1 VARGGLWPSVLGAL
15 LGNYRVV
22 QQLSEGGM
30 GVVYLGQHEALA
42 SRVVIKVL
50 QPELCDDADMVQR
63 FFNEA
68 RAATAI
74 RSPGIV
80 QVFDFGVTPDQRA
93 YCVMELLEGESLA
106 VRLKRRRFD
115 FAECCRLGRQLA
127 NVLHAAH
134 AAGIIHR
141 DLKPAN
147 LFLVPDP
154 EVAGGERVKVLDF
167 GIAKL
172 AGEAHGAG
180 VRTGTGLMMGTPY
193 YMSPE
198 QCRSASAA
206 DARSDIYSLGCILFE
221 IACGRPPFLFTGVA
235 DIVTAHLHEP
245 PPHSHQLAPGV
256 PLGLSAL
263 ISQMLAKHPDARP
276 QTMAA
281 VGQALDDLLRT
292 ADPGA
297 GRIPTPLPGAVPA
310 FARPGTLP
318 AHLMAPAAT
327 PGIPP
332 PGMPPTAQPML
343 LAIAQ
348 PGPMAIAEPVRLP
361 RPPVPAFSS
370 ITTTLRRLRGSF
382 GSRRG
387 RIRRL
392 TYLLGALVIAGAITA
407 IAIVLSSERSGPE
420 EPRVSYAKIAGA
432 SRASGAPAADPP
444 AGIVDVAVTGAG
456 SSATTPE
463 RATDAAGASPAVP
476 AAPSILADAAT
487 ANASV
492 VDSVT
497 SECRR
502 YDAERSWQA
511 LAQCAVKLRPLD
523 AKLAEELS
531 TRAAEE
537 TRSAPHVAAAR
548 DALRDRAL
556 KRAKAE
562 IDQVWP
568 GSVDCA
574 DLQHAYAAAE
584 AQQIDALATE
594 LDSVKDASCAAY
606 NQLLAKYRASD
617 PPHVAQ
623 EAARRVPCNALPRCD
638 ADALEAQARALFNKN
653 KYEDAL
659 DAYDQAYACR
669 PDPALLRDAFVVA
682 CNMRHKFEARSYW
695 RQLSRALQIESLGVC
710 VRNGITEAM
719 LNAP

>member
-1 VARGGLWPSVLGAL
+1 MARDGLWPSVLGTL

-30 GVVYLGQHEALA
+30 GVVYLAHHEALA
-42 SRVVIKVL
+42 RRVVVKVL
-50 QPELCDDADMVQR
+50 QPGLCDDADMVQR

-93 YCVMELLEGESLA
+93 YFVMELLEGESLA
-106 VRLKRRRFD
+106 ARLKRRRYD
-115 FAECCRLGRQLA
+115 FAGCCRLGRQLA

-172 AGEAHGAG
+172 VGEARSAG
-180 VRTGTGLMMGTPY
+180 VQTATGLVMGTPY

-206 DARSDIYSLGCILFE
+206 DVRSDIYSLGCILFE
-221 IACGRPPFLFTGVA
+221 VACGRPPFLFTGIS
-235 DIVTAHLHEP
+235 DIVTAHLHQLP
-245 PPHSHQLAPGV
+245 PRPHQLAPGV
-256 PLGLSAL
+256 SLGLSAL
-263 ISQMLAKHPDARP
+263 IEQMLAKHPDARP
-276 QTMAA
+276 QSMAA

-292 ADPGA
+292 GDPGG

-310 FARPGTLP
+310 LARPAHP
-318 AHLMAPAAT
+318 APTPAAPAAS
-327 PGIPP
+327 PP
-332 PGMPPTAQPML
+332 VWPPTAQPMP

-348 PGPMAIAEPVRLP
+348 PGPIAIAEPVRLP
-361 RPPVPAFSS
+361 RPPVPDFSS
-370 ITTTLRRLRGSF
+370 IATTLRRWTGSF
-382 GSRRG
+382 AGRRD
-387 RIRRL
+387 RVRRL
-392 TYLLGALVIAGAITA
+392 TYVLGALVILGAVTA
-407 IAIVLSSERSGPE
+407 IAIVLFSDRSASR
-420 EPRVSYAKIAGA
+420 EPRVDYATIAGA
-432 SRASGAPAADPP
+432 SRASGA
-444 AGIVDVAVTGAG
+444 
-456 SSATTPE
+456 
-463 RATDAAGASPAVP
+463 
-476 AAPSILADAAT
+476 ILADAAT
-487 ANASV
+487 DTAGTK
-492 VDSVT
+492 DSVT
-497 SECRR
+497 SRCRR
-502 YDAERSWQA
+502 HEAERSWQE
-511 LAQCAVKLRPLD
+511 LAQCAVKLQSLD
-523 AKLAEELS
+523 AKLAAELS

-537 TRSAPHVAAAR
+537 TRSAPHVVAAR

-568 GSVDCA
+568 GAVDCA
-574 DLQHAYAAAE
+574 DLQRAYAAAE
-584 AQQIDALATE
+584 AQQIDALASQ
-594 LDSVKDASCAAY
+594 LDSAKDASCTAY
-606 NQLLAKYRASD
+606 NQLLAKYRISD
-617 PPHVAQ
+617 PPRVAQ
-623 EAARRVPCNALPRCD
+623 EAARRIPCKATPKCD
-638 ADALEAQARALFNKN
+638 AGALAEQARARFNKS
-653 KYEDAL
+653 KYEEAL

-719 LNAP
+719 LKAP